1 MTAEGK
7 TRRTRPLWPVYA
19 LYQFVAHLLL
29 PVALAV
35 FLLRSRR
42 EPLYRAHLGERFG
55 GGPATRSGAVWIFAA
70 SLGETRAASPVIERL
85 LAEGHTVL
93 LTHSSPAGRIEGKR
107 LFGASIDAGR
117 VVQSYVPLDVF
128 WAVRRFL
135 GRYRPRL
142 GLIVES
148 ETWPGLLMEA
158 RRVRIPMLQINGNL
172 TDATVARDI
181 GGPGAVRLWFL
192 RLYTLILTKSGPL
205 RQNYLAAGVAE
216 DRIVI
221 VGELKFDQSR
231 DERQIAAASALRPSL
246 SPDRPVFMIAS
257 SVEDEEPALDRLVAH
272 LLALPQPP
280 LVIWVPRS
288 PQRFDAVADRVAA
301 LGLRAV
307 RRSRVIDTAFRGTIP
322 PDTQILVGD
331 SLGEMSF
338 YYGLSHLVFVGASL
352 TEHGGHNIIEP
363 LAQGRPVVMGP
374 SIYGIRFPAEEAAV
388 AGAFESLAG
397 IDALIARTTELLSAP
412 AALAAMAA
420 RAEAFHARH
429 TGAADRTMTALAPYL
444 GTPSRT

>member
-1 MTAEGK
+1 MRAEGK
-7 TRRTRPLWPVYA
+7 ARRTRPLWPVYA
-19 LYQFVAHLLL
+19 LYQVAAHLLL
-29 PVALAV
+29 PVAMAV

-55 GGPATRSGAVWIFAA
+55 GLAATAHGAVWVFAA

-107 LFGASIDAGR
+107 LFGGAIAAGR
-117 VVQSYVPLDVF
+117 VVQGYVPLDLF
-128 WAVRRFL
+128 WAVGRFL
-135 GRYRPRL
+135 GRNRPSL

-158 RRVRIPMLQINGNL
+158 RRRHIPMLQINGNL
-172 TDATVARDI
+172 TDATVARDL

-192 RLYTLILTKSGPL
+192 RLYALILTKSEPL
-205 RQNYLAAGVAE
+205 RRNYLAAGVAE

-231 DERQIAAASALRPSL
+231 DEAQIAAAKALRPSI
-246 SPDRPVFMIAS
+246 SPERPAFMIAS

-272 LLALPQPP
+272 LLALPHPP

-288 PQRFDAVADRVAA
+288 PQRFDAVADRLEAK
-301 LGLRAV
+301 GLRTV
-307 RRSRVIDTAFRGTIP
+307 RRSRVIDAAFIGTIP
-322 PDTQILVGD
+322 PDAQVLVGD

-338 YYGLSHLVFVGASL
+338 YYGLSDLVFVGASL
-352 TEHGGHNIIEP
+352 TDHGGHNIIEP

-374 SIYGIRFPAEEAAV
+374 SIYGIRYPAEEAA
-388 AGAFESLAG
+388 ADGAFESLPD
-397 IDALIARTTELLSAP
+397 IDALIARTTELLSDP
-412 AALAAMAA
+412 AALAAMSA
-420 RAEAFHARH
+420 RAATFHDRH
-429 TGAADRTMTALAPYL
+429 TGAADRTMAALAPYL
-444 GTPSRT
+444 GTPART